1 MITTINLR
9 NLHLSPY
16 KATKEFFFLG
26 MKTFKIYSPSNF
38 QICSMVLLTT
48 VNILGEVCFCILV
61 YSSPC
66 AGCLGG

>member
-16 KATKEFFFLG
+16 KATKEYFFLG

-38 QICSMVLLTT
+38 QICSTVLLTQS
-48 VNILGEVCFCILV
+48 I
-61 YSSPC
+61 YSVKY
-66 AGCLGG
+66 AFVF